1 MELIRSGM
9 VLPLTMLL
17 LLPALF
23 YVKWQRIRSS
33 TTTSTSPAVQTI
45 VLGASRLRC
54 VPVRQLQPEELCR
67 LKDFLLLH
75 WGETAINYKN
85 LVKLSTYVWIIE
97 NNHNV
102 LACAW
107 AVVDH
112 ELSCHGD
119 SWILCSIC
127 VHTKV
132 RRRGLCRIMMGKI
145 EEDAKQQQIWQM
157 VLWVDVDLEVKY
169 ALNKSWRINMYH
181 REFRFEIVNLHE
193 ENLTTCAVCMA
204 KPLVKPQ
211 LKPLPAPTAC
221 AAARR

>member
-1 MELIRSGM
+1 MLAELDPM

-33 TTTSTSPAVQTI
+33 ITTSTSPAVQTF
-45 VLGASRLRC
+45 VRGASRLRC
-54 VPVRQLQPEELCR
+54 VPVRKLQAEELVL
-67 LKDFLLLH
+67 LKDFLLQH
-75 WGETAINYKN
+75 WDHTAINYEN

-107 AVVDH
+107 AAVDN

-119 SWILCSIC
+119 SWLLYSIC

-132 RRRGLCRIMMGKI
+132 RRHSLCRIMMGKI

-157 VLWVDVDLEVKY
+157 VLWVDVDLKVKY
-169 ALNKSWRINMYH
+169 ALNKSWHIKMY
-181 REFRFEIVNLHE
+181 RNKFGFEIVNLHE
-193 ENLTTCAVCMA
+193 ENLTTCTVCMV